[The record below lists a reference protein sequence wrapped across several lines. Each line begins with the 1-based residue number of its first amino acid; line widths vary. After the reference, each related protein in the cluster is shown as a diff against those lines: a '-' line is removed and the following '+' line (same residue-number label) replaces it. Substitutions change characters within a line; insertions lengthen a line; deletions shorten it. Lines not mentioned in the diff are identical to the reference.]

1 LGDDIDFAN
10 NRPAKVQMFNPG
22 LEWKLTESLVLD
34 ISHRYQILDVDDGRL
49 FTANLS
55 DVRLNWQLTLNSF
68 IRLSS
73 VYTQIE
79 RDPTL
84 YLYQRPD
91 KRYRDLGNELL
102 YGYKLN
108 PQSVFYVGYSDA
120 FTANDDLDSLT
131 QHEKTYFMKLSYAWL
146 L

>member
-1 LGDDIDFAN
+1 
-10 NRPAKVQMFNPG
+10 
-22 LEWKLTESLVLD
+22 
-34 ISHRYQILDVDDGRL
+34 
-49 FTANLS
+49 
-55 DVRLNWQLTLNSF
+55 VRLNWQLTLNSF